1 MDPQQRF
8 GNHLNL
14 MLASV
19 GFFFFFE
26 RKLQLDL
33 AMFYEAHP
41 MGLLEFLSKLAV
53 GAM

>member
-19 GFFFFFE
+19 GFFFFE